1 MQNGKQKIKEKPR
14 GDYNVRKQSFPDYMV
29 KFLLLQK

>member
-14 GDYNVRKQSFPDYMV
+14 GDYNNCKLQVANG
-29 KFLLLQK
+29 KFRNDTR